1 MKMAPELLGL
11 LMILSLLLL
20 VVMGAPIAF
29 TLASMGVIFG
39 AFGIGLSIL
48 PLYINRIYGLMNN
61 QVLPA
66 IPLFIFMGFMLESCG
81 VTEKLYDSLHG
92 LLGGVRGGLALANVI
107 ICTLFA
113 ACTGVI
119 AASIVTM
126 GIIGLPSMLKRGYN
140 KGLATGSILA
150 GGTLGVIIP
159 PSIVIILY
167 GTISTLSV
175 AKLFAAAMIPGLML
189 SSIYFIYII
198 IRCWIDPDYGPSMKA
213 EERAEI
219 SAIEILKDVCLYA
232 LPTILL
238 IVLVLGSIIFGIVAI
253 TEAAAVGAFGSV
265 ILSIVYKKFTWD
277 NYKKASLVTLKTTS
291 MVLFIAIGA
300 SLLSVTLIRLG
311 STKFLADFILNV
323 PSFVPSALSKWFII
337 FEMMA
342 IVFILGMFIDWIG
355 ILFII
360 IPMFTPVV
368 LSLGFSPIWFAV
380 IVNMNLQMA
389 FLTPPFAYSMFFLK
403 SVAPKEVTM
412 SDIYRG
418 AFPFVLLQLIGLIL
432 TIALPKLSLWLPSI
446 LF

>member
-1 MKMAPELLGL
+1 MTPELLGM
-11 LMILSLLLL
+11 LMLVALL
-20 VVMGAPIAF
+20 VLIVCGVPIAF
-29 TLASMGVIFG
+29 ALASVGILFGVIG
-39 AFGIGLSIL
+39 MGPSIL

-92 LLGGVRGGLALANVI
+92 LLGTVKGGLALATIVI
-107 ICTLFA
+107 STMFA

-119 AASIVTM
+119 AAAIVTM
-126 GIIGLPSMLKRGYN
+126 GVIGLPGMLKRGYN
-140 KGLATGSILA
+140 KELATGSILA

-175 AKLFAAAMIPGLML
+175 AKLFAAAMIPGFVL
-189 SSIYFIYII
+189 SGIYFVYII
-198 IRCWIDPDYGPSMKA
+198 IRCSINPNYGPAMPA
-213 EERAEI
+213 EERAALSI
-219 SAIEILKDVCLYA
+219 KKVIKDIFIYA
-232 LPTILL
+232 FPTILL
-238 IVLVLGSIIFGIVAI
+238 ILLVLGSIIFGVVAI

-265 ILSIVYKKFTWD
+265 VLALFYHKFSWERF
-277 NYKKASLVTLKTTS
+277 KKAALVTLKTTS
-291 MVLFIAIGA
+291 MVLYIAIGA
-300 SLLSVTLIRLG
+300 SLLSVTLIMLG
-311 STKFLADFILNV
+311 GTKFLADIILNV
-323 PSFVPSALSKWFII
+323 PSFIPPSMEKWFIVAEIMFII
-337 FEMMA
+337 FVM
-342 IVFILGMFIDWIG
+342 GMFIDWIG

-360 IPMFTPVV
+360 IPMFTPIV

-418 AFPFVLLQLIGLIL
+418 SFPFVGLQIIGLI
-432 TIALPKLSLWLPSI
+432 IAVAVPKLSLWLPSI